1 MDTTLITPAAL
12 AARAGDPSLVVLDC
26 RFDLANP
33 DAGSALYA
41 AGHIPGAQYVHLDQ
55 DLSGP
60 KTGSNCRRSTRWW
73 RGSAGWAL
81 ARACRW

>member
-33 DAGSALYA
+33 DTA
-41 AGHIPGAQYVHLDQ
+41 VHVRQ
-55 DLSGP
+55 RTSVP
-60 KTGSNCRRSTRWW
+60 QQ
-73 RGSAGWAL
+73 
-81 ARACRW
+81 